1 MSTII
6 REIKEALEPD
16 APIASFESAGLLVQH
31 LSQAKRVTKP
41 WGFEIWLADGSQGTY
56 AFKLIYLKKGTRTSL
71 QYHKKKAEH
80 NFVLAGTVIL
90 HYQSSKTGDVVQQ
103 RFSAGHVIAIDPPT
117 VHRIEAVT
125 DVMLIESST
134 AEVDDVI
141 RLADDYTR
149 GDGRIAEEHRAGQ
162 V

>member
-1 MSTII
+1 M
-6 REIKEALEPD
+6 
-16 APIASFESAGLLVQH
+16 QH

-90 HYQSSKTGDVVQQ
+90 HYQSSETGDIVQQ
-103 RFSAGHVIAIDPPT
+103 RFSEGHVFGVDPPP
-117 VHRIEAVT
+117 VPRFE
-125 DVMLIESST
+125 DVP
-134 AEVDDVI
+134 DVS
-141 RLADDYTR
+141 
-149 GDGRIAEEHRAGQ
+149 
-162 V
+162 